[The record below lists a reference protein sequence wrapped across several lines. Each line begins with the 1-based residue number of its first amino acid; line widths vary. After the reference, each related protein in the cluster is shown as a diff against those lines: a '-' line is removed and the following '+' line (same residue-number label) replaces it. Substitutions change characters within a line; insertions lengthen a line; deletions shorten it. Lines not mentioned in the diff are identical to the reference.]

1 MLDPLDGATPFI
13 VASLWR
19 DLGRPV
25 LWLHAGAEDAR
36 RAYEQVSAY
45 VPQSAMGALIPYP
58 EPDALPYEQLANDA
72 TTTRERLRAIS
83 ALADFRNEGQQARLQ
98 EIVARPAP
106 FIIASAYAAAAITM
120 PPEDFQREVFT
131 LSIGE
136 SISIDGILSNAVE
149 LGYEPVPAI
158 EMPGTVSRRGGI
170 VDIWPPQDD
179 NPARIEL
186 FGDVIDSIRLFD
198 AATQRSTTEVEQV
211 IVTPA
216 LECDSIRRERRA
228 AR

>member
-1 MLDPLDGATPFI
+1 MPCPTN
-13 VASLWR
+13 S
-19 DLGRPV
+19 
-25 LWLHAGAEDAR
+25 
-36 RAYEQVSAY
+36 
-45 VPQSAMGALIPYP
+45 
-58 EPDALPYEQLANDA
+58 LANDA
-72 TTTRERLRAIS
+72 TTTRERLRALS
-83 ALADFRNEGQQARLQ
+83 ALADFRNEGQQARVQ

-120 PPEDFQREVFT
+120 PPEDFQQATFT
-131 LSIGE
+131 LGIGE
-136 SISIDGILSNAVE
+136 SISIDGILSDAVE

-158 EMPGTVSRRGGI
+158 ETPGTVSRRGGI

-216 LECDSIRRERRA
+216 LELIPPAVRGAPAVDLDGLGPEEAAVFRDELQRFADRA
-228 AR
+228 AVPGAGFYAPYFHRFT

>member
-1 MLDPLDGATPFI
+1 MRIGGLVEALRAGQPEPILLDPLDGATPFI

-45 VPQSAMGALIPYP
+45 VPQSAMGVLIPYP

-83 ALADFRNEGQQARLQ
+83 ALGDFRNEGQQARLQ

-106 FIIASAYAAAAITM
+106 FIIASAYAAAAITL
-120 PPEDFQREVFT
+120 PPEDF
-131 LSIGE
+131 
-136 SISIDGILSNAVE
+136 
-149 LGYEPVPAI
+149 
-158 EMPGTVSRRGGI
+158 
-170 VDIWPPQDD
+170 
-179 NPARIEL
+179 PARGFHAEHWGVDL
-186 FGDVIDSIRLFD
+186 H
-198 AATQRSTTEVEQV
+198 
-211 IVTPA
+211 
-216 LECDSIRRERRA
+216 RRYFVQCS
-228 AR
+228 